1 MLAFHIIYQ
10 ARHTGFVLKSCIT
23 QLLLR
28 HSIFF
33 PQKDKDGPLLRS
45 NLQTV
50 LAEVTGQFSVD
61 CGGNFTIQYG
71 KDKPDVKVKLL
82 DHEIIV

>member
-1 MLAFHIIYQ
+1 MTSYKLQVLA
-10 ARHTGFVLKSCIT
+10 TG
-23 QLLLR
+23 
-28 HSIFF
+28 
-33 PQKDKDGPLLRS
+33 
-45 NLQTV
+45 NQTV

>member
-1 MLAFHIIYQ
+1 MLGN
-10 ARHTGFVLKSCIT
+10 TV
-23 QLLLR
+23 
-28 HSIFF
+28 FF
-33 PQKDKDGPLLRS
+33 PQKDEDSPLFRS

-61 CGGNFTIQYG
+61 CGGNFTIQDG
-71 KDKPDVKVKLL
+71 KNQPDVKVKLL